1 MNIYAKTSVVAMIG
15 VFLVPA
21 LLVFNNL
28 ATLPIAWL
36 LCALLLV
43 IFCALLGA
51 AINNGA
57 FGGLIIDNRNRAS
70 LSKLQALAWTV
81 LIMSAFI
88 TAVFARLHYGLP
100 AISVTPGGS
109 AADITLPPELLAV
122 MGISATSL
130 VATPVI
136 LSTKSGDAT
145 AVPPVPSKVA
155 QNAVGGAS
163 FLDLFTGDDISNSD
177 NADLSKVQQFLITVV
192 VLVVYGAALSGM
204 FATAA
209 PPLDPAK
216 PTWLNS
222 LPTFNENLA
231 WLIGISHAGYLAY
244 KAAPH

>member
-1 MNIYAKTSVVAMIG
+1 
-15 VFLVPA
+15 
-21 LLVFNNL
+21 
-28 ATLPIAWL
+28 
-36 LCALLLV
+36 
-43 IFCALLGA
+43 
-51 AINNGA
+51 
-57 FGGLIIDNRNRAS
+57 
-70 LSKLQALAWTV
+70 
-81 LIMSAFI
+81 
-88 TAVFARLHYGLP
+88 
-100 AISVTPGGS
+100 
-109 AADITLPPELLAV
+109 
-122 MGISATSL
+122 
-130 VATPVI
+130 
-136 LSTKSGDAT
+136 
-145 AVPPVPSKVA
+145 VA